1 MKTFSTYYK
10 NQAEFAEFVR
20 EHQQMLFSQENTS
33 VLVQVFCGRNDPGY
47 IKQLLVVISAELP
60 MAYMI
65 GATTAGAIINGEVC
79 GQETVLVISVFQHT
93 TIRIGSFHNEGQG
106 DFVLGRHIAATLG
119 SDMANVVL
127 LFGAGK
133 ETTPDQVL
141 KGIEMENPQLLVAG
155 GRAGN
160 SGKLNSE
167 LVFYN
172 HGIIDNGFVGVVLEG
187 TVLKVHSY
195 SHLGWQPIG
204 KTMTITKVKGNRVYT
219 INDIP
224 AYQIY
229 RRYLGID
236 KSCNFLNAIEFPLI
250 LNRNGFLMARTPM
263 IYYEDDSIGFAGE
276 LSQGDNVRL
285 SFGDAGLIS
294 EMMEQLCLKIQQED
308 VETIFVYS
316 CESRRGFLQ
325 ELSDIE
331 TVPLQNIAPTSGFFT
346 FGEYYH
352 AGEKNYLLNATMTV
366 LLLTE
371 RDEKQREID
380 KMLREDR
387 SCLVPTLSY
396 ADKVAGR
403 SRGVLKALTHLINVV
418 TAELEAANHDLHY
431 IGLHDS
437 LTGIY
442 NRTFFD
448 QEMECLGKIDETVG
462 IIICDIDYLKLVNDT
477 LGHKYGDKI
486 VKLLVTIL
494 QESCRKEDVI
504 ARIGGDEFAILVTGE
519 VDLAAICARIDAGIQ
534 TARAQDEARLLYI
547 SMGFAQREKGS
558 EQSLNEIFIAADK
571 AMFYSKL
578 EHKKMVRDAMMQGF
592 VQLHCKVV
600 DTRT

>member
-1 MKTFSTYYK
+1 
-10 NQAEFAEFVR
+10 
-20 EHQQMLFSQENTS
+20 L
-33 VLVQVFCGRNDPGY
+33 
-47 IKQLLVVISAELP
+47 
-60 MAYMI
+60 
-65 GATTAGAIINGEVC
+65 
-79 GQETVLVISVFQHT
+79 
-93 TIRIGSFHNEGQG
+93 
-106 DFVLGRHIAATLG
+106 
-119 SDMANVVL
+119 L

-160 SGKLNSE
+160 SVKVNSE

-204 KTMTITKVKGNRVYT
+204 KAMTITKVKGNRVYT

-236 KSCNFLNAIEFPLI
+236 KSCNFLNAVEFPLI
-250 LNRNGFLMARTPM
+250 INRNGLLMAKTPI

-276 LSQGDNVRL
+276 LSQGDSVRL
-285 SFGDAGLIS
+285 SFGDTGLIS

-316 CESRRGFLQ
+316 CESRREFLQ

-331 TVPLQNIAPTSGFFT
+331 TAPLQNIAPTSGFFT
-346 FGEYYH
+346 LGEYYH
-352 AGEKNYLLNATMTV
+352 AGGKNYLLNATMTV

-371 RDEKQREID
+371 RDEKQRKID
-380 KMLREDR
+380 KILQGDR
-387 SCLVPTLSY
+387 SCLAPPILSY
-396 ADKVAGR
+396 TDKVAER
-403 SRGVLKALTHLINVV
+403 SRGVLKALTHLINIV
-418 TAELEAANHDLHY
+418 TAKLEAANHELHY

-437 LTGIY
+437 LTGVY

-448 QEMECLGKIDETVG
+448 QEMERLGEINEMVG

-477 LGHKYGDKI
+477 LGHKHGDKI

-494 QESCRKEDVI
+494 QEVCRKEDVI
-504 ARIGGDEFAILVTGE
+504 ARIGGDEFVILVIGV
-519 VDLAAICARIDAGIQ
+519 VDLAAVCARIDASIQ
-534 TARAQDEARLLYI
+534 TARAQDEAHLLYI
-547 SMGFAQREKGS
+547 SMGFAQQAKGTEK
-558 EQSLNEIFIAADK
+558 SLNEIFIAADK
-571 AMFYSKL
+571 AMYQAKL
-578 EHKKMVRDAMMQGF
+578 EQKKTVRDAMMRSF
-592 VQLHCKVV
+592 AQLHCKVV
-600 DTRT
+600 DARA

>member
-1 MKTFSTYYK
+1 MKTISTYYK

-20 EHQQMLFSQENTS
+20 QHQQMLFSQENTS

-60 MAYMI
+60 VAYII

-79 GQETVLVISVFQHT
+79 GQETVLVISAFQHT
-93 TIRIGSFHNEGQG
+93 TIRIGNFHNEGQG

-160 SGKLNSE
+160 SGKVNSE

-172 HGIIDNGFVGVVLEG
+172 HGIIDHGFVGVVLEG
-187 TVLKVHSY
+187 TVLKVRSY

-204 KTMTITKVKGNRVYT
+204 KEMTITKVKGNRVYT
-219 INDIP
+219 INSIP

-236 KSCNFLNAIEFPLI
+236 KSCNFLNTIEFPLI
-250 LNRNGFLMARTPM
+250 VNHNGFLMARTPM

-276 LSQGDNVRL
+276 LSQGDSVRL
-285 SFGDAGLIS
+285 SFGDAGLIL
-294 EMMEQLCLKIQQED
+294 EMIEQLCLKILQED
-308 VETIFVYS
+308 VETIFIYS

-325 ELSDIE
+325 ELSSIE
-331 TVPLQNIAPTSGFFT
+331 TAPLQNIAPTSGFFT

-352 AGEKNYLLNATMTV
+352 ADGKNYLLNATMTV

-371 RDEKQREID
+371 RDETQREIEQKD
-380 KMLREDR
+380 Y
-387 SCLVPTLSY
+387 SCLAPVCLSH
-396 ADKVAGR
+396 ADKVVER
-403 SRGVLKALTHLINVV
+403 SRGVLKALTHLINIV
-418 TAELEAANHDLHY
+418 TAELEVANHNLHY

-448 QEMECLGKIDETVG
+448 QEMERLGKIDETVG
-462 IIICDIDYLKLVNDT
+462 IIICDMDYLKLINDT
-477 LGHKYGDKI
+477 LGHEFGDKI
-486 VKLLVTIL
+486 IKLLVATL
-494 QESCRKEDVI
+494 QEACRKEDVI
-504 ARIGGDEFAILVTGE
+504 ARIGGDEFAILVTGV
-519 VDLAAICARIDAGIQ
+519 VDLATVCARIDAVIQ
-534 TARAQDEARLLYI
+534 TARAQDETHLLYL
-547 SMGFAQREKGS
+547 SMGFAQRTKGS
-558 EQSLNEIFIAADK
+558 EQSLNEIFTAADK
-571 AMFYSKL
+571 AMYQSKF
-578 EHKKMVRDAMMQGF
+578 EQKKMVRDAIMRGF
-592 VQLHCKVV
+592 AQLDCKVI
-600 DTRT
+600 DNRT